1 MIGGEKIH
9 QKDPFKKQGFI
20 LNVVLLDSHCEAI
33 SLNLKQF
40 HPICV
45 VCPGRKVDEHLFS

>member
-1 MIGGEKIH
+1 MKGGEKIH